1 MKKHVSVMDET
12 NSKNESYVEQDKVKK
27 ICKIERIICTIIIII
42 GFFLMDLNED
52 IATSVILLGI
62 FLIIVLPK
70 LTMKKVITPEFL
82 QNKIETSIDIDE
94 LKTTEREL
102 FKKSEKSIKLEN
114 DDTIYEYNYEFPSIE
129 LLTEENEIK
138 DVIQSREYIDN
149 ESKIIV
155 GLKESS
161 NTKIIDL
168 QETSHML
175 IAGTTG
181 IGKTTLLD
189 NIIIN
194 ILYKSKPDETKFVM
208 FDTNNNS
215 LRLYNG
221 IPHLLIPVITD
232 AKKSVGALAW
242 VVDEIENR
250 NKKFLNETAEDFI
263 EFNKKM
269 ETYNKN
275 KLPTIVVIIDEI
287 SDIVNNDKE
296 KVEEYLVKITK
307 RGKKAGIFLIMSTN
321 RPSMDIVSGAIKA
334 NIFTRIS
341 FFLPAR
347 LDSKLILDM
356 DGAEKLKNHGD
367 ILFKTIGITTPK
379 KYHCPYVSID
389 GIKKVVNFLKNFE
402 NYYPMDVLE
411 KIDNNNNNKDLYS
424 DETDE
429 LLMDAIEI
437 VLATGQASAS
447 FLQRRFKISYSR
459 AGEIIDQMEEMGV
472 ISGYQGSKAR
482 EVLWTLETLA
492 EFYKR

>member
-1 MKKHVSVMDET
+1 MKRYVRVMNET
-12 NSKNESYVEQDKVKK
+12 NSKAKSCIEQDKIKR
-27 ICKIERIICTIIIII
+27 ICKIERIVCYIIIII

-52 IATSVILLGI
+52 ISTTVILLGI
-62 FLIIVLPK
+62 FLIIILPK
-70 LTMKKVITPEFL
+70 ITKKKIKKEIATEFS
-82 QNKIETSIDIDE
+82 QNKIGNSIDIDE
-94 LKTTEREL
+94 FKTTQKDS
-102 FKKSEKSIKLEN
+102 FKESEKNIKFEN
-114 DDTIYEYNYEFPSIE
+114 DYTIYENKYEFPSIE

-155 GLKESS
+155 GLKENL
-161 NTKIIDL
+161 NTKIMDI

-232 AKKSVGALAW
+232 AQKSVGVLAW
-242 VVDEIENR
+242 IVQEIENR
-250 NKKFLNETAEDFI
+250 NKLFLTETAEDFI

-269 ETYNKN
+269 ESYNKN

-287 SDIVNNDKE
+287 SDIVSNDKE
-296 KVEEYLVKITK
+296 NVEDFLVKITK
-307 RGKKAGIFLIMSTN
+307 KGKKAGIFLIVSTN
-321 RPSMDIVSGAIKA
+321 RPSTNILSGTIKA
-334 NIFTRIS
+334 NIYTRIS

-347 LDSKLILDM
+347 VDSKLILDM

-389 GIKKVVNFLKNFE
+389 GIKNVVNFFKKWE
-402 NYYPMDVLE
+402 NNYQMDVLDRIE
-411 KIDNNNNNKDLYS
+411 NNNDIES
-424 DETDE
+424 DEIDE
-429 LLMDAIEI
+429 LLMDATEPVIE
-437 VLATGQASAS
+437 TGQAPAS
-447 FLQRRFKISYSR
+447 FLQRLFKINYSR
-459 AGEIIDQMEEMGV
+459 AGRIIDQMEERGI
-472 ISGYQGSKAR
+472 ISGYQGSKPR
-482 EVLWTLETLA
+482 EVLMSKERWQELN
-492 EFYKR
+492 KK